1 MSVFDP
7 VAKGYITLH
16 PAAAARTLA
25 RLDSDDV
32 KAIFQVMPLQLA
44 ANVLENMTPSSAGRC
59 LAQLTDKTGGE
70 ILARMPVSAAVAILR
85 LIERDRLKAWLAVM
99 PRHAAARLR
108 LRLRYS
114 ETVIGSFLDAD
125 VVTFMPDQRVGD
137 ALRLFRRAS
146 QRTGQTIHVLDQHRH
161 LAGIVDLSDLLG
173 ERDRTMIQRV
183 MRPAPIVL
191 SARAAIQTV
200 TNHPAWLTH
209 DSLPV
214 VNRDGVFLGVLQR
227 SKVMAGEQQLLTEVA
242 ERNELATTRAA
253 LADIFWIGVGALF
266 VSNAG
271 PATESKGEG

>member
-7 VAKGYITLH
+7 LAKGYITLH

-25 RLDSDDV
+25 RLDSGDI
-32 KAIFQVMPLQLA
+32 KAIFEVMPLQLA

-70 ILARMPVSAAVAILR
+70 MLARMPVSVAVAVLR
-85 LIERDRLKAWLAVM
+85 LIERDRLKALLAVM

-114 ETVIGSFLDAD
+114 ETVIGSFVDAD
-125 VVTFMPDQRVGD
+125 VVTFMPDYRVGD
-137 ALRLFRRAS
+137 ALRLFRRAN

-161 LAGIVDLSDLLG
+161 LAGVVDLSDLLG
-173 ERDRTMIQRV
+173 ERDRGMIQRV
-183 MRPAPIVL
+183 MRPASTVL
-191 SARAAIQTV
+191 NARAAIQTV
-200 TNHPAWLTH
+200 TNHPAWLSH

-214 VNRDGVFLGVLQR
+214 VNRNGVFLGVLQR
-227 SKVMAGEQQLLTEVA
+227 SKVMAGEQQLLTGVA
-242 ERNELATTRAA
+242 ERNEIDTTRAA

-271 PATESKGEG
+271 RATESRGDD